1 MTPRSEPL
9 GGHDG
14 PYPAPVEITGFSVR
28 PDWIDYNGHMNV
40 GYYGVV
46 FDLAFER
53 LLVDHLGLGEPQ
65 VAALGQGPYILQSHL
80 HFLREV
86 RQGEGLIF
94 RFRMLDADAKRGHY
108 FAQMLTVDDGRVC
121 ATQEALFMNVSH
133 ATGRSAPYP
142 DWAAARLARMVAD
155 HAKLEAA
162 PQIGRPLGIRR
173 SAG

>member
-1 MTPRSEPL
+1 MTPQSEPL

-14 PYPAPVEITGFSVR
+14 PYPAPVEITGFTVR

-65 VAALGQGPYILQSHL
+65 VAALRQGPYILQSHL

-86 RQGEGLIF
+86 REGEALVF
-94 RFRMLDADAKRGHY
+94 RFRMLDADHKRGHY
-108 FAQMLTVDDGRVC
+108 FAQMVSAEDGVVC

-133 ATGRSAPYP
+133 TTGRSEPYP
-142 DWAAARLARMVAD
+142 DWAAARLARMVSD
-155 HAKLEAA
+155 HATLPPE
-162 PQIGRPLGIRR
+162 PQIGRPIGIRR
-173 SAG
+173 K